1 MEFETHRKRD
11 FPGWVFV
18 VVGSALPVEIGE
30 QPLGWAL
37 HVLGFPPLTVPLSYT
52 GVSEQSIN

>member
-30 QPLGWAL
+30 QPLVWAL
-37 HVLGFPPLTVPLSYT
+37 HVLGFPPDSAP
-52 GVSEQSIN
+52 